1 VKSAVGFSE
10 PRGDI
15 VTIENT
21 AFARPDVAMDDAVP
35 PGPFDFDK
43 FDIVR
48 WAEIG
53 ALLITALA
61 LVFFVLRPL
70 IGGLFAKPEP
80 ENLPP
85 EIAALKGAKRVKAI
99 AAYQASP
106 EGVAAAAAALPGAG
120 PPQQGVSYNE
130 PRTVGFDIPVP
141 ERLDAGID
149 VARISGQVKAS
160 SIKKIS
166 EVVASH
172 PDESIAIIRSWLAEE
187 PSDRAA

>member
-1 VKSAVGFSE
+1 AALVKSAVGFSQE
-10 PRGDI
+10 RGDV
-15 VTIENT
+15 VTIENA
-21 AFARPDVAMDDAVP
+21 AFARPDVAMDDAVA

-70 IGGLFAKPEP
+70 INGLFAKSEP
-80 ENLPP
+80 EDRPA
-85 EIAALKGAKRVKAI
+85 EIAALKGAQRAKAI
-99 AAYQASP
+99 AAFQASP
-106 EGVAAAAAALPGAG
+106 AAAALPAANN
-120 PPQQGVSYNE
+120 QGLE

-149 VARISGQVKAS
+149 VARIS
-160 SIKKIS
+160 
-166 EVVASH
+166 
-172 PDESIAIIRSWLAEE
+172 
-187 PSDRAA
+187 